1 MLGLNLRL
9 ENKMNMQKSRFL
21 NVFISFVMSLFA
33 LLSTTTHAQNSDLKQ
48 IFTQLSASSVVRANF
63 VQHKK
68 LASLNKTYV
77 SKGTV
82 VFTKNSGV
90 LWQIQSPVKADLIVT
105 PKKIVQKTQRTYSQ
119 IEVDKTPYGSV
130 ATMFLQL
137 MSGNETALAKNFN
150 VVSANYSPTKWNVS
164 LTPKSGLFK
173 KLFVKVDAQGQ
184 RYVDQIVIQEQANN
198 STTIRFSQQAA
209 QPQTLTAA
217 ENALFQLAK

>member
-1 MLGLNLRL
+1 
-9 ENKMNMQKSRFL
+9 MNMKGNRLMKMLITAIFS
-21 NVFISFVMSLFA
+21 VFA
-33 LLSTTTHAQNSDLKQ
+33 LFSTATYAQNAELKQ
-48 IFTQLSASSVVRANF
+48 IFSQLSATSVIRANF
-63 VQHKK
+63 EQHKK
-68 LASLNKTYV
+68 LASLNKTYI

-82 VFTKNSGV
+82 VFTKDSGV

-105 PKKIVQKTQRTYSQ
+105 PKKLVQKTQRTYSQ
-119 IEVDKTPYGSV
+119 IEVDKTPYGSI

-150 VVSANYSPTKWNVS
+150 VVSASYTPTKWNVS

-184 RYVDQIVIQEQANN
+184 RYVDRIVIQEQANN
-198 STTIRFSQQAA
+198 STTIRFSQQTA

>member
-9 ENKMNMQKSRFL
+9 ENKMNIKKSRFL
-21 NVFISFVMSLFA
+21 SVFIGFVMSLFA

-105 PKKIVQKTQRTYSQ
+105 SKKVVQKTQRTYSQ

-173 KLFVKVDAQGQ
+173 KLFVKVDGQGQ

-198 STTIRFSQQAA
+198 STTIRFSQQTA